1 MRTGRMKCAVVIAP
15 LLVGLAVALG
25 GCMPKPLIQP
35 LGPAALGQSVEA
47 RQQVTVHYRG
57 HTRSLQVALRVVPD
71 DLTLVGLSAMG
82 QRVFTLGWNGHAIER
97 GRGLKSAKRIP
108 AKRILADLELAY
120 WPLPALRQALTDPD
134 VHLQQLGNT
143 RTLWRGDTLL
153 WIAYRASGDPWHS
166 RLTIYDVRLGYRL
179 DVEPLAFNIPTSSD
193 KP

>member
-1 MRTGRMKCAVVIAP
+1 MRARDMSPALRIAP

-57 HTRSLQVALRVVPD
+57 RTRSLQIALRVVPD

-97 GRGLKSAKRIP
+97 GPGLKSAKRIP

-120 WPLPALRQALTDPD
+120 WPLPALRQALVDPD
-134 VHLQQLGNT
+134 VRLQQLGNT

-153 WIAYRASGDPWHS
+153 WIAYRASGDAWHS
-166 RLTIYDVRLGYRL
+166 RLTVYDARLGYRL
-179 DVEPLAFNIPTSSD
+179 DVEPLAFNIPASSN
-193 KP
+193 KS